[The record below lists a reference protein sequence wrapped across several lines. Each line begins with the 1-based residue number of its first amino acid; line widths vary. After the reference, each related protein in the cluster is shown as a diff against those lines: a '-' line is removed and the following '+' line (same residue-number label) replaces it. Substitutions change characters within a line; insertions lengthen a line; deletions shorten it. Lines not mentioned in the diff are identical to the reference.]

1 MEQPKVKF
9 EHVTK
14 DFKLYKKQFDKILDV
29 ITLNKQSKSFYAI
42 NDVSFEVFSG
52 ESIGVVGVNGAGKST
67 LSNLLAQVIEPKS
80 GKVDIEGEASLIA
93 ISAGLN
99 NNLTGI
105 ENIEMK
111 CLMLG
116 IKPETIKKIIPQI
129 EQFADIGDFIH
140 QPVKN
145 YSSGMKSRL
154 GFSIS
159 VHTNPDILIVD
170 EALSVGDSTFY
181 DKCLNKINEF
191 KSQGKT
197 IFFVSHSIGQIRS
210 FSDRVMWLHFG
221 ELKEFGEPG
230 EVLENYKDFI
240 GWFNELSVEEQKE
253 YKAQYVKKQYKDKKE
268 HTRSKKK
275 SSLLKKIKNI
285 AVSIAIFI
293 IFSFLAFSVVNPSY
307 VESYIESFNH
317 PNVNPAISEK
327 SKEKKSTKDVAVK
340 IEQPGVIIKEK
351 TAVYKSVKTEEEI
364 GELPYNS
371 KLTIKNK
378 INKFYQVS
386 YENGEGVIKVEDAL
400 IMDPDKIGEVNFN
413 DLLEGFPAIFA
424 ESNNYYL
431 AHLDMSYEEV
441 KGKLLAMTD
450 EKVDPNGKKV
460 LEYGYDDVSY
470 TFNKRD
476 KSEAIT
482 VHNIDSESPGLI
494 DILEE
499 TKAVDE
505 AKKVFVFHTKTYL
518 ILVDLNKDQAIIQ
531 FRE

>member
-1 MEQPKVKF
+1 LKQPKVKF
-9 EHVTK
+9 DHVTK

-80 GKVDIEGEASLIA
+80 GKVEIEGEASLIA

-116 IKPETIKKIIPQI
+116 IKPDTIKKIIPEI

-191 KSQGKT
+191 KVQGKT

-230 EVLENYKDFI
+230 EVLENYKNFI

-268 HTRSKKK
+268 HTRSGKKP
-275 SSLLKKIKNI
+275 SLLKKIKNI
-285 AVSIAIFI
+285 AVSVVILF
-293 IFSFLAFSVVNPSY
+293 IFSLLAFSVVNPSY
-307 VESYIESFNH
+307 VESYIGSLSNS
-317 PNVNPAISEK
+317 NVNPPTSKKSED
-327 SKEKKSTKDVAVK
+327 KESTKDLAVK
-340 IEQPGVIIKEK
+340 IDQPGIII
-351 TAVYKSVKTEEEI
+351 TDNATIYKSAETEEEI
-364 GELPYNS
+364 GELAYNS
-371 KLTIKNK
+371 ELTIKNK
-378 INKFYQVS
+378 VNKFYQVS
-386 YENGEGVIKVEDAL
+386 YEDGQGVIKVEDAL
-400 IMDPDKIGEVNFN
+400 IMDPDKIGKINFN
-413 DLLEGFPAIFA
+413 DLLEGFPTIFS

-450 EKVDPNGKKV
+450 EKVDANGKKV

-470 TFNKRD
+470 RFNKRD
-476 KSEAIT
+476 RSEAIT
-482 VHNIDSESPGLI
+482 VYNIDSDNPSLK
-494 DILEE
+494 DILEK

-505 AKKVFVFHTKTYL
+505 AEKVFVFYTKTYL
-518 ILVDLNKDQAIIQ
+518 IQLDLNKDQAIIQ